1 MYAFDQVRNP
11 AIWVTRGRQRDSSS
25 VVNHVTE
32 SYTPVNVVY
41 AVDVYAVG
49 WTAALDNPLIRTT
62 DQWTDPA
69 VATAFANALL
79 TLHSVPVISYSE
91 LVDWNTLVSLGD
103 VVITPTGQLIV
114 NAVIWDAGT
123 GQKTLTVGSAVAVA
137 SMAKWIN
144 DANNTLAQLQRIV

>member
-1 MYAFDQVRNP
+1 M
-11 AIWVTRGRQRDSSS
+11 
-25 VVNHVTE
+25 
-32 SYTPVNVVY
+32 VY